1 MLCIGLGYDIIVVKN
16 YGNISERRAVE
27 IIPLVVL
34 VEKMLFY
41 AGPYFTSWSVSGMTK
56 RAFFLMGC

>member
-1 MLCIGLGYDIIVVKN
+1 MLCIGLDYYIIVGKSC
-16 YGNISERRAVE
+16 GNIYERRAVE

-41 AGPYFTSWSVSGMTK
+41 AEPYFMSWSVNGMTK
-56 RAFFLMGC
+56 RALFLMAC